1 MIGAL
6 SVYAATRN
14 SLVAGGRPG
23 TAYLKRD
30 LINLAVGLVMAAPV
44 LWVGLRRLRAFAP
57 ILYAV
62 NCLFLVL
69 VLSPLG
75 STVNGA
81 HAWLSFGPVQL
92 EPSEFMTGVALLVG
106 YLAATLHLLKPYQEQ
121 RFTAFTSDHP
131 ASTST
136 GYQIQQSLI
145 AIGSGGLT
153 GQGFL
158 AGSQTD
164 GGFVPE
170 QQTDFV
176 FTVAAEE
183 GGFVGSSVL
192 LAALGVLLWRG
203 LTIAQNA
210 QDLYGR
216 VVAGCIVAWFGF
228 QAFANFGMTLGT
240 MPVTGSPAALRVLRR
255 VRPVRGPARSGPAA
269 RHLPGPRP

>member
-1 MIGAL
+1 VIGAL

-30 LINLAVGLVMAAPV
+30 LINLAVGLVMAAPM
-44 LWVGLRRLRAFAP
+44 LWVGLRRLPAFAP

-81 HAWLSFGPVQL
+81 
-92 EPSEFMTGVALLVG
+92 
-106 YLAATLHLLKPYQEQ
+106 
-121 RFTAFTSDHP
+121 
-131 ASTST
+131 
-136 GYQIQQSLI
+136 
-145 AIGSGGLT
+145 
-153 GQGFL
+153 QGFL